1 LSTVADRPG
10 NAPAYDPDY
19 AVPAGATLRDVLE
32 RKGMTQSELAARADL
47 SLKHVNQII
56 HGVAP
61 ITAETALALEKT
73 TGVPSAIWNRLEGN
87 YRDRLARLE
96 DQTALEADV
105 AWVKSLPLNAL
116 RKRGKLTKGLKG
128 GALVDEVCRFFGVA
142 NRQGWERVWKTP
154 LTAFRKSQSFTSDIG
169 AVATWLR
176 LGELEATEI
185 DCKPFDAKRFRA
197 ALHRI
202 RDMTR
207 DPDFE
212 LMVRLCARSGVALVF
227 VPEIPGTRASGA
239 ARWLTPAKGLIQL
252 SLRHK
257 RDDHF
262 WFSFFHEAAHLLL
275 HSKKTTFVTN
285 AGDQDQELEDEAD
298 EFAAT
303 LLIPKHYELEL
314 RGLRTLPEISGFAE
328 RIGIAPG
335 IVVGRL
341 QKERILDW
349 SQGNGLK
356 RAVDF
361 VDPDD

>member
-10 NAPAYDPDY
+10 SAPAYDPDH
-19 AVPAGATLRDVLE
+19 AVPAGTTLRDVLE
-32 RKGMTQSELAARADL
+32 RKGMTQSELAARTDL

-73 TGVPSAIWNRLEGN
+73 TGVPSAIWNRLETN

-96 DQTALEADV
+96 DRAALRADV

-116 RKRGKLTKGLKG
+116 RRRGKLTKGLKG

-185 DCKPFDAKRFRA
+185 ECEPFDPKRFRA

-212 LMVRLCARSGVALVF
+212 LMVKLCARSGVALVF

-239 ARWLTPAKGLIQL
+239 ARWLTPTKGLIQL

-275 HSKKTTFVTN
+275 HSKKATFVTD
-285 AGDQDQELEDEAD
+285 AGEQDQEVEDEAN

-303 LLIPKHYELEL
+303 LLIPKRYEREL
-314 RGLRTLPEISGFAE
+314 RGLRTLPEISNFAE
-328 RIGIAPG
+328 GIGIAPG

-341 QKERILDW
+341 QRERILDW

-356 RAVDF
+356 RTVDF
-361 VDPDD
+361 VDPDE

>member
-1 LSTVADRPG
+1 MADRRGP
-10 NAPAYDPDY
+10 APTYDPDY
-19 AVPAGATLRDVLE
+19 AVPAGTTLRDVLE
-32 RKGMTQSELAARADL
+32 RKGMSQSELAARTDL

-96 DQTALEADV
+96 DRTALEADV

-116 RKRGKLTKGLKG
+116 RQRGRLTKGLRG

-142 NRQGWERVWKTP
+142 NRHGWERVWKTP

-169 AVATWLR
+169 ALATWLR
-176 LGELEATEI
+176 LGELEAAAIE
-185 DCKPFDAKRFRA
+185 CEPYDAKRFRA
-197 ALHRI
+197 ALQRI

-207 DPDFE
+207 EPDFDA
-212 LMVRLCARSGVALVF
+212 MVDLCARSGVALVF

-239 ARWLTPAKGLIQL
+239 ARWLMPAKGLIQL

-285 AGDQDQELEDEAD
+285 AGEQDQELEAEAN

-303 LLIPKHYELEL
+303 LLIPKRYEREL
-314 RGLRTLPEISGFAE
+314 RDLRALHDISEFAE
-328 RIGIAPG
+328 RIGIAAG

-341 QKERILDW
+341 QKEEILDW

-356 RAVDF
+356 RPIDF
-361 VDPDD
+361 VDPDH